1 MEPNEKSQIVYR
13 PTAIPNN
20 QNMQLVILF
29 FLVIV
34 TLKGAV
40 LTEHSELQGKYI
52 LELNNMNGRAHWTQ
66 KNGAHAIWYCTES
79 RWGRWMI
86 GSKDDLGENSC
97 FIASP
102 DDEVKP
108 QQATTWKYVDSN
120 DGQWKSASNNIIV
133 AEILNGKTSI
143 ETSIIHIY
151 NDKRIVI

>member
-1 MEPNEKSQIVYR
+1 M
-13 PTAIPNN
+13 
-20 QNMQLVILF
+20 
-29 FLVIV
+29 

-102 DDEVKP
+102 DDVVKP
-108 QQATTWKYVDSN
+108 QQATTWRYSDSKKK
-120 DGQWKSASNNIIV
+120 WISASNNIIV

-143 ETSIIHIY
+143 ETSILHIH